1 MIKGKDGEDLDPRIE
16 GSMHKMFVLDTSV
29 LLHDPRSL
37 YAFGDND
44 VVIPAVVI
52 EEIDGKK
59 NHQDMVGR
67 NAREVARE
75 LDRLTELGSLCKGIE
90 LPNGGML
97 WVEINHKSLSGFR
110 EYFHEINNDNRIL
123 AVALNLHKEEGAKGD
138 QKQVVLVS
146 KDAIM
151 RIKADSLDIMSQDY
165 LHDKIEYTEE
175 EYQGHL
181 NIDVDPDVIDR
192 VYRLGVVNGG
202 ELEEITEHYQIH
214 PHQFIILK
222 DSYGSSKSAIL
233 RYDAAMEKFHPLR
246 KGEESYWGIK
256 GRNAEQR
263 MALELLLDDSI
274 RLVTLTGRAGTG
286 KTLLSLV
293 AGLVKVQDE
302 QLYKK
307 LLITKPVIPVGRDIG
322 FLPGDKDEKLRPWV
336 QPIYDNLEFL
346 LDAKHITDI
355 KNTLIG
361 LKNIEIEAM
370 TYIRGRSI
378 PNQFIIID
386 EAQNL
391 TKHEVKTIVTRVG
404 EGSKII
410 LMGDTE
416 QIDHPYLDSQCNGLT
431 YVVNK
436 FKDVSIAGHVT
447 FKKVER
453 SALAQLAAELL

>member
-1 MIKGKDGEDLDPRIE
+1 
-16 GSMHKMFVLDTSV
+16 MHKMFILDTSV
-29 LLHDPRSL
+29 LLHEPRSI

-59 NHQDMVGR
+59 SYQDIVGR

-75 LDRLTELGSLCKGIE
+75 LDKLRELGSLCEGVE
-90 LPNGGML
+90 LPNGGRL
-97 WVEINHKSLSGFR
+97 RVEVNHKNLNGFQ

-123 AVALNLHKEEGAKGD
+123 AVALNLHREEEEKESK
-138 QKQVVLVS
+138 KQVILVS

-151 RIKADSLDIMSQDY
+151 RIKADSLNILSQDY
-165 LHDKIEYTEE
+165 LHDKIEHAEE
-175 EYQGHL
+175 EYQGIL
-181 NIDVDPDVIDR
+181 NVTVDAAIIDK
-192 VYRLGVVNGG
+192 VYQLGVVKDD
-202 ELEEITEHYQIH
+202 ELKEVKEYYDIY
-214 PHQFIILK
+214 PNQFVVLK

-233 RYDAAMEKFHPLR
+233 RYDAVMKKFHPLR
-246 KGEESYWGIK
+246 RGEESYWGIK
-256 GRNAEQR
+256 GKNAEQR
-263 MALELLLDDSI
+263 MALELLLDDNI
-274 RLVTLTGRAGTG
+274 KLVTLTGKAGTG
-286 KTLLSLV
+286 KTLLSLA

-302 QLYKK
+302 RIYQK
-307 LLITKPVIPVGRDIG
+307 LLITKPVVPVGRDIG

-391 TKHEVKTIVTRVG
+391 TKHEVKTIATRIG
-404 EGSKII
+404 EGSKIVM
-410 LMGDTE
+410 MGDTE

-431 YVVNK
+431 YIINK
-436 FKDVSIAGHVT
+436 FKDVNIAGHIT
-447 FKKVER
+447 LKKVER
-453 SALAQLAAELL
+453 SVVAQLAAELL

>member
-1 MIKGKDGEDLDPRIE
+1 
-16 GSMHKMFVLDTSV
+16 MHKMFVLDTSV
-29 LLHDPRSL
+29 LLHEPRSV

-59 NHQDMVGR
+59 SYQDIVGR

-75 LDRLTELGSLCKGIE
+75 LDKLRELGSLCEGVE
-90 LPNGGML
+90 LPNGGRL
-97 WVEINHKSLSGFR
+97 RVEVNHKSLNGFQ
-110 EYFHEINNDNRIL
+110 EYFHETNNDNRIL
-123 AVALNLHKEEGAKGD
+123 AVALNLHREEKEKESK
-138 QKQVVLVS
+138 KQVILVS

-151 RIKADSLDIMSQDY
+151 RIKADSLNILSQDY
-165 LHDKIEYTEE
+165 LYDKIEHAEE
-175 EYQGHL
+175 EYQGIL
-181 NIDVDPDVIDR
+181 NVTVDSEVIDK
-192 VYRLGVVNGG
+192 VYQLGVVRDD
-202 ELEEITEHYQIH
+202 ELKEVKEYYDVY
-214 PHQFIILK
+214 PNQFVVLK

-233 RYDAAMEKFHPLR
+233 RYDAVMKKFHPLHR
-246 KGEESYWGIK
+246 GEESYWGIK
-256 GRNAEQR
+256 GKNAEQR
-263 MALELLLDDSI
+263 MALELLLDDNI
-274 RLVTLTGRAGTG
+274 KLVTLTGKAGTG
-286 KTLLSLV
+286 KTLLSLA

-302 QLYKK
+302 RIYQK
-307 LLITKPVIPVGRDIG
+307 LLITKPVVPVGRDIG

-346 LDAKHITDI
+346 LDAKHISDI

-404 EGSKII
+404 EGSKIVM
-410 LMGDTE
+410 MGDTE

-431 YVVNK
+431 YIINK
-436 FKDVSIAGHVT
+436 FKDINIAGHIT
-447 FKKVER
+447 LKKVER
-453 SALAQLAAELL
+453 SVVAQLAAELL